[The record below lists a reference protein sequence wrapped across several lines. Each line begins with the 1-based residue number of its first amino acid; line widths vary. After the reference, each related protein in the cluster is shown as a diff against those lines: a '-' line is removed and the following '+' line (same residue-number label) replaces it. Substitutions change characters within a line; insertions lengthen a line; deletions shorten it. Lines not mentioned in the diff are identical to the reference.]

1 MTLATADQRGNPW
14 ASPVWYA
21 TADYREFIWVSSTE
35 ARHSRNIAVPPEL
48 GIVIFDSHQRPGAGE
63 AVYVSARAGQVPDHD
78 LDRCL
83 DIFSTT
89 SQRQRLPA
97 WNREDVRSPAR
108 LRLYHATASEHYL
121 LSSTDERI
129 PVVLASQRAGDPI
142 RPHLKQAASSPS
154 LYRKVVTRF
163 ARVHPG
169 SPRRENQEPT
179 YDAKGR

>member
-1 MTLATADQRGNPW
+1 MTLATADQRGKPMGLPGLVRHRRLPRVHLGLFNG
-14 ASPVWYA
+14 
-21 TADYREFIWVSSTE
+21 
-35 ARHSRNIAVPPEL
+35 ARHSRNIAVRPEL
-48 GIVIFDSHQRPGAGE
+48 AIVILDSHERPGTGE
-63 AVYVSARAGQVPDHD
+63 AVYVSAPAGQVHDHD

-97 WNREDVRSPAR
+97 WNRQDVRSPAR

-142 RPHLKQAASSPS
+142 RPHLKQAAS
-154 LYRKVVTRF
+154 
-163 ARVHPG
+163 
-169 SPRRENQEPT
+169 
-179 YDAKGR
+179 

>member
-1 MTLATADQRGNPW
+1 DGIAIIGFDADKATLLQH
-14 ASPVWYA
+14 Y
-21 TADYREFIWVSSTE
+21 
-35 ARHSRNIAVPPEL
+35 
-48 GIVIFDSHQRPGAGE
+48 FDSRGVARVYEMTFADNVWTLQRFAAAPDFSQRFTGTFNKAGDTISGMWEISRDGATWE
-63 AVYVSARAGQVPDHD
+63 HDYD

-108 LRLYHATASEHYL
+108 LRLYHATASEHCL

-142 RPHLKQAASSPS
+142 RPHLKQAAS
-154 LYRKVVTRF
+154 
-163 ARVHPG
+163 
-169 SPRRENQEPT
+169 
-179 YDAKGR
+179 